1 MTPLRPDRPASG
13 PTATAPGPGR
23 PRPRKPGAGPASAVL
38 GPAPAVAGAGD
49 GAESAAGQDS
59 GAAGAVAAGV
69 TAVLAALFGDW
80 GAWSSPLG
88 AGASWFPLPWGVTA
102 GPPVLLLTLAGVLIA
117 RPAPP
122 PSPVPGPI
130 RPPDSPP
137 PPACWYWCWNPSGRR
152 RSGTRSPRPRT
163 PVSSGSRSAGCPPIA
178 TLALAGRRPRRST
191 GLAPY
196 VWLTLLGAVVPLVA
210 LTAGLA
216 GASPVHGAVCTATEC
231 ISPRAGL
238 LFTGELSLRL
248 ALPAWAASAAVLAL
262 ARRSHRVR
270 RLRGG
275 WQVLLALG
283 AGGLAVLFSPGL
295 VFGASV

>member
-1 MTPLRPDRPASG
+1 MTPLRPDSRASG
-13 PTATAPGPGR
+13 PTVTVPGPGR
-23 PRPRKPGAGPASAVL
+23 PRPRKPGAGPAPAVS

-49 GAESAAGQDS
+49 GAEPAAGQDS

-88 AGASWFPLPWGVTA
+88 AGAAWFPLPWGVTA
-102 GPPVLLLTLAGVLIA
+102 GPPVLLLTIAGVLIA
-117 RPAPP
+117 RAGAPSFARTWAHTAAGLAAAAGLLVLVLEPLRPETVWNALAEAAHAGLFGVALGWVPAL
-122 PSPVPGPI
+122 
-130 RPPDSPP
+130 
-137 PPACWYWCWNPSGRR
+137 A
-152 RSGTRSPRPRT
+152 
-163 PVSSGSRSAGCPPIA
+163 A
-178 TLALAGRRPRRST
+178 LALTGRRPRRGT

-196 VWLTLLGAVVPLVA
+196 VWLTLLGAVVPLIA

-248 ALPAWAASAAVLAL
+248 ALPAWAAGAAVLAL
-262 ARRSHRVR
+262 ARRSPRVR
-270 RLRGG
+270 GLRGG